1 MAHVLHSFD
10 RTASSI
16 SFHLWINV
24 SFVVLFFGGGDGRQL
39 LRPMRFVNMEIWYAI
54 PWRKRCARVHACIVK
69 VDGILTTRS
78 NASIT
83 TNNEIIHKR
92 KRIIKCLSFATLL
105 RFFCATLRTTAAFRS
120 ISLDNFPS
128 NKQRHIYSVSHSCGW
143 TKLASYA
150 NRERNVEAY
159 RRPPH

>member
-105 RFFCATLRTTAAFRS
+105 RFFLRYSAHHSRLSFYITWQFSFKQATPHLFSEPFMRLDQVSELRESWEECRS
-120 ISLDNFPS
+120 
-128 NKQRHIYSVSHSCGW
+128 V
-143 TKLASYA
+143 
-150 NRERNVEAY
+150 
-159 RRPPH
+159 